1 MRLKWSGFNEK
12 GSVIIELEPESLCL
26 AKDTVF
32 VHGDTFTPK
41 DELHVTL
48 IRTSYQLCSHYCYN
62 FSECMI
68 KG

>member
-1 MRLKWSGFNEK
+1 M
-12 GSVIIELEPESLCL
+12 IIELEPESLCL

-48 IRTSYQLCSHYCYN
+48 IRLELATSYAAIIVITFPSA
-62 FSECMI
+62 
-68 KG
+68 